1 MTYFDTAYLLKCYV
15 EEPGSEQVRAFA
27 RDCERIACSVYG
39 RLELHAALH
48 RKLREGRLTERG
60 LDVVLRQLSVDESVG
75 VWEWLP
81 LTARVRAAVADV
93 YRKLSR
99 DVFLRT
105 GDAVHLL
112 SAREHGLTEIYSNDR
127 HLLAAAPRVGMK
139 GRDVIQ
145 CADAGSY
152 VVIGVCP

>member
-1 MTYFDTAYLLKCYV
+1 MTYFDTAYVLRCYV
-15 EEPGSEQVRAFA
+15 QEPGSERVRAFA
-27 RDCERIACSVYG
+27 RGCERLACSVYG

-48 RKLREGRLTERG
+48 RKLREGRLDERG

-75 VWEWLP
+75 LWEWLP

-93 YRKLSR
+93 YGKLSR

-112 SAREHGLTEIYSNDR
+112 SAREHGLTKIYSSDR
-127 HLLAAAPRVGMK
+127 RLLAAAPHVGIE
-139 GRDVIQ
+139 GRDVIGV
-145 CADAGSY
+145 DHAG
-152 VVIGVCP
+152 I